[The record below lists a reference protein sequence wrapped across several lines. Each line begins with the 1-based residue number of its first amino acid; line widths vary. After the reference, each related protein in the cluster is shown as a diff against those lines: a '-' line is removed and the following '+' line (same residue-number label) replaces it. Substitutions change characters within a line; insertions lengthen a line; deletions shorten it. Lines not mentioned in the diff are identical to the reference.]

1 MTEETQTQ
9 IEERFAELEA
19 QVKDY
24 LTDLEE
30 ETTPQEPDY
39 PPVAPAWIDT
49 DAALPDRKSEKA
61 SILDL
66 MRGDVKVKS
75 SRSRGD
81 KD

>member
-1 MTEETQTQ
+1 MTEEIQTQ
-9 IEERFAELEA
+9 IEDRFALLEA
-19 QVKDY
+19 QVEEY

-30 ETTPQEPDY
+30 ETAQEQDY
-39 PPVAPAWIDT
+39 PPSSPAWLDNT
-49 DAALPDRKSEKA
+49 ATLPDRKAEKA

>member
-1 MTEETQTQ
+1 MTEEIQTQ
-9 IEERFAELEA
+9 IEDRFALLEA
-19 QVKDY
+19 QVEEY

-30 ETTPQEPDY
+30 ETAQEQDY
-39 PPVAPAWIDT
+39 PPASPAWLDNT
-49 DAALPDRKSEKA
+49 ATLPDRKAEKA